1 MLEKV
6 CSLTIRIFA
15 TFQSSACLANIQIWA
30 TPSYCV
36 DKKVQKDI
44 KSIWQALIH
53 AKSVQNQDS
62 LQQSI
67 EEKDKKSSQKRRFS
81 ESFHDSDST
90 PQEFLDA
97 LTCKRM
103 DVPMLL
109 PSGQYVD
116 RSSLDNYN
124 QIEAKWGRSANDPFT
139 GLAFTETKKAIFD
152 DKLKSRIDTFVLG
165 TRQSAIVRERII
177 LLLFFDM

>member
-1 MLEKV
+1 
-6 CSLTIRIFA
+6 
-15 TFQSSACLANIQIWA
+15 
-30 TPSYCV
+30 
-36 DKKVQKDI
+36 
-44 KSIWQALIH
+44 
-53 AKSVQNQDS
+53 
-62 LQQSI
+62 
-67 EEKDKKSSQKRRFS
+67 
-81 ESFHDSDST
+81 
-90 PQEFLDA
+90 
-97 LTCKRM
+97 M

-165 TRQSAIVRERII
+165 ARQTAIVHVRVQ
-177 LLLFFDM
+177 FCFYFCHF